1 MIMSTLNGLLIRREM
16 MDIIIKDALPV
27 DVDQI
32 LPLLAQ
38 RVDCDV
44 QDQTR
49 GLRLML
55 DGCGK
60 HRTVKVAWVGGAVVG
75 ICTAQARISMVHGN
89 INAVVED
96 LVVAHGYKNKGVAA
110 LLLSG
115 IEEWAENKGIK
126 SISLLV
132 DQKNQGRI
140 DFYNKQAWE
149 TTSLICLVKSLD

>member
-1 MIMSTLNGLLIRREM
+1 

-32 LPLLAQ
+32 VPLLAQ
-38 RVDCDV
+38 RFDVDV

-60 HRTVKVAWVGGAVVG
+60 HRTVKVAWINDAVVG

-96 LVVAHGYKNKGVAA
+96 LVVDRGHKNKGVARR
-110 LLLSG
+110 LLSA
-115 IEEWAENKGIK
+115 IEGWAANKGIK

-132 DQKNQGRI
+132 DKNDRERI
-140 DFYNKQAWE
+140 DFYSKQAWGS
-149 TTSLICLVKSLD
+149 TPLICLVKSLDPGRS

>member
-1 MIMSTLNGLLIRREM
+1 MRNKI

-27 DVDQI
+27 DIDQV

-38 RVDCDV
+38 RFDFNV

-60 HRTVKVAWVGGAVVG
+60 HRTVKVAWENGTIVG

-96 LVVAHGYKNKGVAA
+96 LVVDHEHRNKGVAA
-110 LLLSG
+110 LLLSA
-115 IEEWAENKGIK
+115 IEGWATNKGIK

-132 DQKNQGRI
+132 DKNDHECI

-149 TTSLICLVKSLD
+149 STALICLVKSLD

>member
-1 MIMSTLNGLLIRREM
+1 

-32 LPLLAQ
+32 LPLLSQ
-38 RVDCDV
+38 RSDFDV

-60 HRTVKVAWVGGAVVG
+60 HRTVKVACADDAVVG

-96 LVVAHGYKNKGVAA
+96 LLVDRGHKNKGVSA
-110 LLLSG
+110 LLLSA

-132 DQKNQGRI
+132 DKNDQERI
-140 DFYNKQAWE
+140 DFYNTQAWE
-149 TTSLICLVKSLD
+149 STPLICLVKSLD

>member
-1 MIMSTLNGLLIRREM
+1 

-32 LPLLAQ
+32 VPLLAQ
-38 RVDCDV
+38 RFECNA

-60 HRTVKVAWVGGAVVG
+60 HRTVKVAWVNDAVVG

-96 LVVAHGYKNKGVAA
+96 LVVDRGHKNKGVTHR
-110 LLLSG
+110 LLSA
-115 IEEWAENKGIK
+115 IEGWAANKGIK

-132 DQKNQGRI
+132 DKNDHERI

-149 TTSLICLVKSLD
+149 STPLICLIKSLD

>member
-1 MIMSTLNGLLIRREM
+1 ME
-16 MDIIIKDALPV
+16 IIVKDALPV
-27 DVDQI
+27 DIELI

-38 RVDCDV
+38 RFDVDV

-60 HRTVKVAWVGGAVVG
+60 HRTVKVAWINDAVVG

-89 INAVVED
+89 IKAVVGD
-96 LVVAHGYKNKGVAA
+96 LVVDHEHKNKGVAT
-110 LLLSG
+110 LLLSA
-115 IEEWAENKGIK
+115 IEEWAVHKGIK

-132 DQKNQGRI
+132 DKNDHDRI
-140 DFYNKQAWE
+140 KFYNEHAWE
-149 TTSLICLVKSLD
+149 STPLVCLVKSLD

>member
-1 MIMSTLNGLLIRREM
+1 MG
-16 MDIIIKDALPV
+16 IIIKDALPV

-38 RVDCDV
+38 RFDCDV
-44 QDQTR
+44 RDQTR

-60 HRTVKVAWVGGAVVG
+60 HRTVKLAWVDDAVVG

-96 LVVAHGYKNKGVAA
+96 LVVDHEHKDNEVAA
-110 LLLSG
+110 LLLSA

-126 SISLLV
+126 SISMLV
-132 DQKNQGRI
+132 DKNDQGGI
-140 DFYNKQAWE
+140 DFYTQQAWE
-149 TTSLICLVKSLD
+149 TTSLVCLVKPLD

>member
-1 MIMSTLNGLLIRREM
+1 

-38 RVDCDV
+38 RFDCDV

-60 HRTVKVAWVGGAVVG
+60 HRTVKVAWADGAVVG

-96 LVVAHGYKNKGVAA
+96 LVVDHEHKNKGVAA

-115 IEEWAENKGIK
+115 IEAWAENKGIK

-132 DQKNQGRI
+132 DQNDQGRI